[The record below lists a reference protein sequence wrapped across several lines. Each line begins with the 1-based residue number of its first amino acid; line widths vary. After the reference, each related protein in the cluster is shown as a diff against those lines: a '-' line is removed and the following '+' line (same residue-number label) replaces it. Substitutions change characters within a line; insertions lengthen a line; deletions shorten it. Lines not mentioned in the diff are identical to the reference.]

1 MSNLLKQSIGNSIQ
15 ANLSGATQP
24 KKKEEVVKPKEVK
37 AEKKKPVAKPKKV
50 AAKPAKSRPSNLREG
65 DDRFQSSLPA
75 EMIKRIRIQAITE
88 GLSMRDYTVR
98 VFGDELGYSAAEIE
112 EMTKVVKGT
121 RG

>member
-24 KKKEEVVKPKEVK
+24 KKKEEVVKPKKVK
-37 AEKKKPVAKPKKV
+37 AEKKKAPSKV
-50 AAKPAKSRPSNLREG
+50 AAKPVKAKPSNLREG

-88 GLSMRDYTVR
+88 GLSMRDYTVQ
-98 VFGDELGYSAAEIE
+98 VFGQELGYSTDEIE

-121 RG
+121 RN